1 MRRGYQVP
9 RRAFASL
16 VLVAVL
22 FGTLGCQGNW
32 GYAASSR
39 AQPKVDVLGGA
50 PSFEL
55 VDQTGAAFSSHSLL
69 GHVTL
74 LDFVYTHCTD
84 ACPLLSATFQQA
96 QRKLA
101 DEHLLGSRVMLV
113 SLSVD
118 PQHDTP
124 PVLAEYG
131 RQFKAD
137 ADAWKL
143 LTGDWDQVYDV
154 VTGFKVATRLPRPA
168 LDAPA
173 PAGTE
178 LTHSTRIVLI
188 DAQQQVR
195 AYLEGQDAT
204 PDDLVN
210 AAKRVLN

>member
-1 MRRGYQVP
+1 MSSFLLRMTVV
-9 RRAFASL
+9 AAAL
-16 VLVAVL
+16 VGV
-22 FGTLGCQGNW
+22 LGCQP
-32 GYAASSR
+32 
-39 AQPKVDVLGGA
+39 QPTLDVFGPA
-50 PSFEL
+50 PDFQLTES
-55 VDQTGAAFSSHSLL
+55 TGATFSSQSLA

-101 DEHLLGSRVMLV
+101 DEKLLGSRVMLV

-124 PVLAEYG
+124 AVLAEYG
-131 RQFKAD
+131 QQFKAD
-137 ADAWKL
+137 ANGWKL

-154 VTGFKVATRLPRPA
+154 VTGFKVATRPPRPA
-168 LDAPA
+168 ADAPA
-173 PAGTE
+173 PGGTE

-204 PDDLVN
+204 ADDLVN
-210 AAKRVLN
+210 AVKRVLK